1 MRPLPRTAS
10 ARSLATTPIRPFRVW
25 PFGAPMLGIDPN
37 SKGERHVHE
46 LRVLAGRPTEEELA
60 AVTVVLLAA
69 ARPAGGPAEQVPP
82 SRWRTSAR
90 PVGGRPAPGAWRASA
105 LPLH

>member
-1 MRPLPRTAS
+1 
-10 ARSLATTPIRPFRVW
+10 
-25 PFGAPMLGIDPN
+25 MLGIDRN

-69 ARPAGGPAEQVPP
+69 ARPAGGPEQPVPL

-90 PVGGRPAPGAWRASA
+90 PRVEGRPGPGAWRAAA
-105 LPLH
+105 LPGH

>member
-1 MRPLPRTAS
+1 
-10 ARSLATTPIRPFRVW
+10 
-25 PFGAPMLGIDPN
+25 MLGIDRN

-69 ARPAGGPAEQVPP
+69 AHPTGASPEPAPP
-82 SRWRTSAR
+82 SRWRMSAR
-90 PVGGRPAPGAWRASA
+90 PLLAGRPGPDAWRASA
-105 LPLH
+105 LPVH